1 MVWYNR
7 LRGVNM
13 DKEDKKTSIKLFENY
28 KVRTSWDNEKEIW
41 YFSVVDIV
49 GLLSGSTNPNNYWK
63 VLKNRLR
70 KEGSQLVTTCNQLKM
85 QSSDGKYYKTDVLD
99 TEGVLRLVQ
108 SIPSPKAE
116 PFKLW
121 LAKVGSERLDEMQ
134 DPEIAINRALQYYLA
149 KGYSPEWINQ
159 RLKSIE
165 IRKALTDEWQR
176 SGVKN
181 SEYAV
186 LTDILTQEWSG
197 MKTREYKNFKGLK
210 KESLRDNMSNM
221 ELVLNM
227 LAEVSTTEISKQRN
241 PKTLD
246 ENKSVAKQGGSI
258 AKEARKRLELE
269 TGKPV
274 VTNENFLPNQRKIKQ
289 IKKKD

>member
-1 MVWYNR
+1 MEKTEK
-7 LRGVNM
+7 
-13 DKEDKKTSIKLFENY
+13 DIKTSIKLFEEF
-28 KVRTSWDNEKEIW
+28 KVRTAWNNEKEVW
-41 YFSVVDIV
+41 LFSVVDIV
-49 GLLSGSTNPNNYWK
+49 EILTESVNPNNYWK

-70 KEGSQLVTTCNQLKM
+70 KEGSQLVTSCNQLKM
-85 QSSDGKYYKTDVLD
+85 KSSDGKYYKTDVLD

-121 LAKVGSERLDEMQ
+121 LAKVGRERLDEMQ
-134 DPEIAINRALQYYLA
+134 DPEIAINRALKYYLD
-149 KGYSPEWINQ
+149 KGYSPEWVNQ
-159 RLKSIE
+159 RIKSIE
-165 IRKALTDEWQR
+165 IRKALTDEWKR
-176 SGVKN
+176 SGVADN
-181 SEYAV
+181 QYGI

-197 MKTREYKNFKGLK
+197 MKTREYKDFKGLK

-227 LAEVSTTEISKQRN
+227 LAEVSTTEISKEKN
-241 PKTLD
+241 PKTLE
-246 ENKSVAKQGGSI
+246 ENKSVAKQGGSV
-258 AKEARKRLELE
+258 AKEARKQIELQ

-274 VTNENFLPNQRKIKQ
+274 VTDENFLPNQRKFRQ